1 MMQLQI
7 SYSTEGKLKSLS
19 ERLKYLALNNNSYK
33 DYIDQNVKSANL
45 QFNLSLVL
53 THIIL
58 NLNFFERSKNVFVEI
73 IKEYNNANNTSL
85 TFEEFEKANWIRTV
99 AEEVVMPELVRHF
112 VWQVGYYEKESKP
125 IEIPADKTDLIR
137 CLQIYYQRCFVE
149 SKLTISK
156 SKLENVLNKQFS
168 HGVTK
173 EGLVERDILG
183 LDSKSG
189 LYYWKG
195 NEYSR
200 HLRNE
205 IASTLWLIL
214 GGEEAT
220 LKEFRIYFK
229 YIHGAEIW
237 VDDVDSFLSHKNTSK
252 ICELAASLLNSEGD
266 LLKSPDE
273 FNKIWLDAN
282 SYQHIDIKTEIPVV
296 EFNYESAL
304 DFIESVNYHKWQF
317 HNAFDYQRTRSY
329 CHSLLRIIVAN
340 DTKHPTKY
348 ENVLRILNDT
358 SRPFLL
364 WTLYCDIQRE
374 FSFVIPYLLTDTEL
388 IPIAFRLIDKI
399 EIDNVVLSEQS
410 NNDRKFEESCEMK
423 NQLWN
428 EMFDFTFEQLASTAS
443 DDIERGELIAKILI
457 DLAEK
462 VFSINTNNSNSIINH
477 NSLRKR
483 YDGVLKKLSNK
494 RIVNAN
500 IYPSP
505 PIKPRVVSSLLPHII
520 NYLKRKFEAIKPNHT
535 EFLHLKSG
543 LTDLSI
549 EVLRL
554 SNLRI
559 SESELLKKQKENNE
573 SATRDLVSL
582 LGIYLSEFY
591 SQIEIDVQ
599 GYIKSGIEKR
609 KVKRGMNDF
618 GFEIIDWG
626 YLYLHFEKN
635 DVLQNLTDN
644 FTTALNFNT
653 TGNKYD
659 EQNKEQF
666 EKIKLYLKSL
676 MLGFISINQKGDLL
690 EIDGLPV
697 KTTLDKLE
705 KWIKEFSLKFS
716 IEDIPQGRIDV
727 FNEMFSVF
735 GYDMYYQHLTSLL
748 YRSINY
754 FNGKEQNQF
763 VQDFFFHSSDT
774 GRMLTA
780 LNILDS
786 KELRDIISKRISE
799 VKIEDFIENSF
810 TTTELQ
816 YALVEAV
823 NSANHWELA
832 KPLIERIQNH
842 FKHVKHNDEQTNYFL
857 FEVNLLLAFKEKD
870 FKKLSE
876 LPIPKG
882 EFQHQRGNK
891 KAENIKKFFIAL
903 YKIYNDKKYDE
914 AILILKSLLTD
925 ETKNIRYA
933 FHLYHAETLKAIE
946 VS

>member
-1 MMQLQI
+1 MQFPI
-7 SYSTEGKLKSLS
+7 TYTTEEKLKSLS
-19 ERLKYLALNNNSYK
+19 ERLKYLARKNNSYK
-33 DYIDQNVKSANL
+33 SYIDPKVKSENL
-45 QFNLSLVL
+45 HFNLSLVL

-58 NLNFFERSKNVFVEI
+58 NLKFIDRSKKVFLEI
-73 IKEYNNANNTSL
+73 IEEYNQANKTSL

-99 AEEVVMPELVRHF
+99 SEEIIMPELVRHF
-112 VWQVGYYEKESKP
+112 IWQVGYYEKEAKP
-125 IEIPADKTDLIR
+125 IEIPTDKNDLIR
-137 CLQIYYQRCFVE
+137 CLQIYSQRCFE
-149 SKLTISK
+149 DSKLTIAK
-156 SKLENVLNKQFS
+156 SELEIILSNHVSNE
-168 HGVTK
+168 VTIDF
-173 EGLVERDILG
+173 LIERDILG
-183 LDSKSG
+183 YDSKSA

-205 IASTLWLIL
+205 IASTLWLIV

-220 LKEFRIYFK
+220 LKDFRKYFK
-229 YIHGAEIW
+229 YIQGAEIW
-237 VDDVDSFLSHKNTSK
+237 VDDLGNYLSHKNTSK
-252 ICELAASLLNSEGD
+252 ICELSASFLNSETD
-266 LLKSPDE
+266 LQKSTNE
-273 FNKIWLDAN
+273 FNKIWFDAN
-282 SYQHIDIKTEIPVV
+282 GYQHIDIKTEIPVV
-296 EFNYESAL
+296 EFNYENAF
-304 DFIESVNYHKWQF
+304 DFIESVNYHKWRF
-317 HNAFDYQRTRSY
+317 RDVFDYQRTRSF

-340 DTKHPTKY
+340 DTKHPTYY
-348 ENVLRILNDT
+348 ENVLRILKDT
-358 SRPFLL
+358 TRPFLL
-364 WTLYCDIQRE
+364 WALYSDIQRE
-374 FSFVIPYLLTDTEL
+374 FPFVIPYLLTDTEL
-388 IPIAFRLIDKI
+388 IPLAFKLIDKI
-399 EIDNVVLSEQS
+399 EIDSVLLSEQS
-410 NNDRKFEESCEMK
+410 NNDRKFEKSCEMK
-423 NQLWN
+423 NQLWY
-428 EMFDFTFEQLASTAS
+428 EMFDFTYEQLASTTS
-443 DDIERGELIAKILI
+443 GDIEKGELISKILI

-462 VFSINTNNSNSIINH
+462 VFSINTNNRNSIINH
-477 NSLRKR
+477 NLLRKR
-483 YDGVLKKLSNK
+483 YDEVLKKLSNK
-494 RIVNAN
+494 RFVNAN
-500 IYPSP
+500 SYPSP
-505 PIKPRVVSSLLPHII
+505 PIKPRIVSSLLPHII
-520 NYLKRKFEAIKPNHT
+520 NYLKRKFEAKTSSHT

-554 SNLRI
+554 TNLRI
-559 SESELLKKQKENNE
+559 SEDELLKEQIEKNE
-573 SATRDLVSL
+573 SAARDLVFL
-582 LGIYLSEFY
+582 LESYLSEFY

-599 GYIKSGIEKR
+599 VYNKSGTEKR
-609 KVKRGMNDF
+609 KAKRGINEF

-635 DVLQNLTDN
+635 GVLQNFVDG
-644 FTTALNFNT
+644 FTAELNYNT

-666 EKIKLYLKSL
+666 EKIKLYLKSF
-676 MLGFISINQKGDLL
+676 MLGYISINQKRDLL

-697 KTTLDKLE
+697 KATLYKLE
-705 KWIKEFSLKFS
+705 KWIREFSIMYS
-716 IEDIPQGRIDV
+716 IEDIPHERIDV

-754 FNGKEQNQF
+754 FNGKEQAKF
-763 VQDFFFHSSDT
+763 VQDFFVHSTDT

-780 LNILDS
+780 INILDS
-786 KELRDIISKRISE
+786 KELHDIISKRISE

-842 FKHVKHNDEQTNYFL
+842 FKQVKHNDEQTNYFL

-876 LPIPKG
+876 LPTPKG
-882 EFQHQRGNK
+882 EFEHHRGNK

-914 AILILKSLLTD
+914 AILILRSLLAD

-933 FHLYHAETLKAIE
+933 FHLYRAETLKAIE